1 MLEYNRRDRSSHPV
15 ERNEDVFTPYQ
26 IRCLT
31 CNATLK
37 VGSED
42 LVGEILTCPRC
53 HSMVLVAAP
62 TASKN
67 GERKD
72 TEVPA
77 ETDPISGS
85 KIANTPQE
93 DPIAVP
99 ALAVTA
105 PPIPTVSTPEDS
117 RRESPTANG
126 PTIPKL
132 PTAPKTSWPPWLLFT
147 AATTLGVLFTASVW
161 AFLKANPIGRDPGAT
176 GLVPVA
182 DVAQQVQK
190 GEPQTLEDTH
200 SQTPATKSTSPRAR
214 PQDEN
219 VRGGGHAPPAAPT
232 EEVPDLKTPANAE
245 PTQPTKPPRLQTGSA
260 ATDQAKGPQ
269 DPQTSRRIQLPGPNP
284 DIAARMEMP
293 LEQIRFPDIPLGRAL
308 AVLSELTGIPIV
320 TDRVALRD
328 RGLSL
333 ESSVQFQANQE
344 RVSNILTS
352 LLRDKGL
359 VFIATENQLI
369 ITSAESGTAPQEKKT
384 YPINHLIHSH
394 SSPTDVARLVQQLIT
409 PASWEDPNNPAELRL
424 EGTTLQVRQTP
435 LAQHAIET
443 FLRRLEYARELAL
456 LGEQPT
462 EHPERASLATR
473 WQRAEPLLQRPL
485 SCGTS
490 EPLLLSNYLARLAYR
505 AKINILLDEVE
516 ILRTGRSSSTKIT
529 ANSKRQPLET
539 LLTTAVEPLG
549 LTWRVIDEKTIE
561 VTSPSKV
568 EETAEIEFYRLP
580 ASVAGNPEQFVAN
593 LRQQVAPDR
602 WFHSGG
608 EGRIVFDRPSGFLIV
623 QQAQPI
629 QREVAAYL
637 QQHK

>member
-1 MLEYNRRDRSSHPV
+1 M
-15 ERNEDVFTPYQ
+15 FTPYQ

-31 CNATLK
+31 CNAILK

-53 HSMVLVAAP
+53 RSMVLVAAP
-62 TASKN
+62 TASK
-67 GERKD
+67 GAERKD
-72 TEVPA
+72 MEVAA
-77 ETDPISGS
+77 ETDPTSGAG
-85 KIANTPQE
+85 IAKTPQE
-93 DPIAVP
+93 DPLAVP

-105 PPIPTVSTPEDS
+105 PPIPTASTPEGS
-117 RRESPTANG
+117 RRTSPTANG

-132 PTAPKTSWPPWLLFT
+132 PTVPKTSWPPWLLFT
-147 AATTLGVLFTASVW
+147 AATTLGVLFAASVW
-161 AFLKANPIGRDPGAT
+161 AFLKANPIGGDSGLT
-176 GLVPVA
+176 DLVPVA
-182 DVAQQVQK
+182 DVARDPGNAAQQVVQK

-200 SQTPATKSTSPRAR
+200 SQTPAAKFTSPRAR
-214 PQDEN
+214 PLDEN
-219 VRGGGHAPPAAPT
+219 ARIASPAPPAVPT
-232 EEVPDLKTPANAE
+232 EEVPELKTPANAE

-260 ATDQAKGPQ
+260 ATDQAKGPE
-269 DPQTSRRIQLPGPNP
+269 DPQTSRRIPLPGPNP

-293 LEQIRFPDIPLGRAL
+293 LEQIRFPDVPLGRAL
-308 AVLSELTGIPIV
+308 AVLAELTGIPIV

-344 RVSNILTS
+344 RVSNILTA

-359 VFIATENQLI
+359 IFIATGNQLI

-394 SSPTDVARLVQQLIT
+394 SSPTDVARLVQQFIT
-409 PASWEDPNNPAELRL
+409 PASWEDPNNPAELHL

-435 LAQHAIET
+435 LAQHAIKT
-443 FLRRLEYARELAL
+443 FLRRLETARELAL
-456 LGEQPT
+456 LGAQAPEP
-462 EHPERASLATR
+462 PERASLATR

-490 EPLLLSNYLARLAYR
+490 EPLLLSNYLGRLAYR

-561 VTSPSKV
+561 VTSPAKV
-568 EETAEIEFYRLP
+568 EQTAEIEFYRLP
-580 ASVAGNPEQFVAN
+580 VSVADNPEQFVAN

-602 WFHSGG
+602 WFPSGG

-637 QQHK
+637 QRHE